1 MSKFSEDY
9 LHYLLAQASAAA
21 SASFHAELAA
31 EGIPIGE
38 WRVLASLHPDLCLSV
53 GELSKECL
61 IQPSTLSRTL
71 DRLENSELLK
81 RSYTSEDRRQVRVE
95 LSEQGTKLANRLV
108 KQARSQEKSL
118 LASYSDE
125 ESNRLKETLRELIA
139 RAS

>member
-61 IQPSTLSRTL
+61 SRT
-71 DRLENSELLK
+71 
-81 RSYTSEDRRQVRVE
+81 
-95 LSEQGTKLANRLV
+95 
-108 KQARSQEKSL
+108 
-118 LASYSDE
+118 AS
-125 ESNRLKETLRELIA
+125 SNRREA
-139 RAS
+139 KRRVYWRVTAMRRAID